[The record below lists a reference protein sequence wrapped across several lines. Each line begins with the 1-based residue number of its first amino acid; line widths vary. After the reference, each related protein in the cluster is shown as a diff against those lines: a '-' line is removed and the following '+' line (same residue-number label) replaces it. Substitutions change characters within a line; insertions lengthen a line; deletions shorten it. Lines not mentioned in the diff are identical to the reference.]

1 MDYLIR
7 GLALNNKIRIL
18 AADSTLSCKEASN
31 LHDCYPLVS
40 VALGRVLTG
49 AAIMGIMLKGEEQ
62 LTIQVNGNGTGGTIM
77 ADANGKGEVKC
88 FISNPHAESKNG
100 LVKEIVGDLG
110 FLKVIKNIGMKDSFG
125 GEVLLQSGE
134 IGDDLSYY
142 FYTSEQTPSVVGL
155 SVILNDLGNI
165 KKAGG
170 YIIQI
175 LPGAGEDVIDKV
187 EEAIKKYSN
196 LNELLKNKKIE
207 DIIKDMFDDFY
218 VMESVNLTYKCN
230 CSKEKFA
237 AGIKLI
243 GKEEIEDMINV
254 DHGCHIKCNF
264 CRKEYVFNED
274 DLRKLID

>member
-18 AADSTLSCKEASN
+18 ATDSTLSCQEASKI
-31 LHDCYPLVS
+31 HDCYPVAS

-49 AAIMGIMLKGEEQ
+49 AAIMGTMLKGEEQ
-62 LTIQVNGNGTGGTIM
+62 LTIQVNGNGTAGTIM

-88 FISNPHAESKNG
+88 FMSNPHAESENG
-100 LVKEIVGDLG
+100 LVKEVVGDLG
-110 FLKVIKNIGMKDSFG
+110 FLKVIKNVGMKESFG
-125 GEVLLQSGE
+125 GEVLLQTGE

-142 FYTSEQTPSVVGL
+142 FYTSEQIPSVVGL
-155 SVILNDLGNI
+155 SVILNDFGNI

-175 LPGAGEDVIDKV
+175 LPNAGEDVIDKV
-187 EEAIKKYSN
+187 EERVKAFSN
-196 LNELLKNKKIE
+196 LNELLKTKKIE
-207 DIIKDMFDDFY
+207 DILKEMFEDFY
-218 VMESVNLTYKCN
+218 VMQTIDLKYKCN

-243 GKEEIEDMINV
+243 GNEEIEDMINV
-254 DHGCHIKCNF
+254 DKGCHIKCNF
-264 CRKEYVFNED
+264 CRKEYVFDEED
-274 DLRKLID
+274 LKKLLS

>member
-18 AADSTLSCKEASN
+18 ATESTEVCREASRI
-31 LHDCYPLVS
+31 HDCHPIAS

-49 AAIMGIMLKGEEQ
+49 AAIMGTMLKGEEQ
-62 LTIQVNGNGTGGTIM
+62 LTVQVNGNGTGGTIM

-100 LVKEIVGDLG
+100 LVKEVVGDLG
-110 FLKVIKNIGMKDSFG
+110 FLKVIKNVGMKESFG
-125 GEVLLQSGE
+125 GEVLLQTGE

-142 FYTSEQTPSVVGL
+142 FYTSEQIPSVVGL
-155 SVILNDLGNI
+155 SVVLNDFGNI
-165 KKAGG
+165 KKASG

-187 EEAIKKYSN
+187 EEQVKKFSN
-196 LNELLKNKKIE
+196 LNELLKNKKVE
-207 DIIKDMFDDFY
+207 DVLKEMFEDFY
-218 VMESVNLTYKCN
+218 IMQSIDLTYKCN

-237 AGIKLI
+237 AGIKLV

-254 DHGCHIKCNF
+254 DHGCHIRCNF
-264 CRKEYVFNED
+264 CRKEYNFDED
-274 DLRKLID
+274 DLRKLIQ